1 MVSLRLNAHT
11 HIMLKCDYFRIL
23 VTKARNVYLG
33 VTRKYQQYA
42 SYMFRPF
49 LCHYR
54 GP

>member
-1 MVSLRLNAHT
+1 M
-11 HIMLKCDYFRIL
+11 L
-23 VTKARNVYLG
+23 VTKARNVFYLG